1 MGFAIF
7 NAAGLAVTFNNLR
20 RAVSLTPLKVECNK
34 KKGMQGN
41 LAGATNQSRARTSG
55 FRTRM
60 ETKNGRKT
68 IKARRN
74 KGRKELCPASIKPY
88 K

>member
-1 MGFAIF
+1 
-7 NAAGLAVTFNNLR
+7 VTFNNVR
-20 RAVSLTPLKVECNK
+20 RAIAHTPLKIECNR

-41 LAGATNQSRARTSG
+41 LQGATNKAKARTSG

-60 ETKNGRKT
+60 ETHNGKKV
-68 IKARRN
+68 IKRRRV
-74 KGRKELCPASIKPY
+74 KGRKNLTPASIKPY